1 MLGFENLVFSVFEF
15 IHGLIETPKF
25 KKTVKKFLDELIYFL
40 VLYMQITEDQVGIIL
55 LKYCITLS
63 PVSQEFAMVGVKREG
78 RGGFK
83 ATGNA
88 DRNVSAFQS
97 IANQK
102 ELLVI
107 AVLYTSVPCD
117 WVKNP
122 SLISQPIRR
131 NQNLSR
137 FASTFSR
144 ACQWLH
150 VGCMYSVISQPIR
163 RKENLSRLAR
173 TFSRACQWLHV
184 FASRSDWLIWI
195 SSRIVIGHSYLVLYF
210 NACDWMENLAPQKQ
224 SRFAFAKTCSHTP
237 VFFALAV
244 SCS

>member
-1 MLGFENLVFSVFEF
+1 MKIFSFVFFLFLGEVLGFENLVFSVFEF

-40 VLYMQITEDQVGIIL
+40 VLYMQITEDQVGIIF

-63 PVSQEFAMVGVKREG
+63 PVSQEFAVVGVKREG

-107 AVLYTSVPCD
+107 AILYTSALCD
-117 WVKNP
+117 WVKNLP
-122 SLISQPIRR
+122 LIS
-131 NQNLSR
+131 
-137 FASTFSR
+137 
-144 ACQWLH
+144 
-150 VGCMYSVISQPIR
+150 
-163 RKENLSRLAR
+163 
-173 TFSRACQWLHV
+173 
-184 FASRSDWLIWI
+184 
-195 SSRIVIGHSYLVLYF
+195 
-210 NACDWMENLAPQKQ
+210 
-224 SRFAFAKTCSHTP
+224 
-237 VFFALAV
+237 
-244 SCS
+244 